1 MAAGGCISQ
10 HALGRGAVHVSQHA
24 LGRGC
29 LPGGVVS
36 ARGVSAQGGVSAQE
50 GVNRMTD
57 ACEKNSLPQ
66 LRCGR

>member
-1 MAAGGCISQ
+1 MFPSMHWAGGVC
-10 HALGRGAVHVSQHA
+10 RG
-24 LGRGC
+24 
-29 LPGGVVS
+29 GGVVS

-57 ACEKNSLPQ
+57 VCEKNSLPQ